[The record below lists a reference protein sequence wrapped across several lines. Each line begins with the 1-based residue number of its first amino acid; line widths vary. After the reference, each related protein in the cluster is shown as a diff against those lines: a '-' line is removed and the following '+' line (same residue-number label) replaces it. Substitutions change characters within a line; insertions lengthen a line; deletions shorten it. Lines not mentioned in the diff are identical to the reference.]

1 MWTVGDMRSF
11 APSASVE
18 AVIEGLRKYKDS
30 KDLTVAIHL
39 NRGIK
44 GFNPSEV
51 KVPQLNI
58 AALWIYGG
66 ISPDKS
72 RWAIWGNFLDELQ
85 ASEFSYPS

>member
-1 MWTVGDMRSF
+1 MDGRGHAELRAVGIRRSCDR
-11 APSASVE
+11 
-18 AVIEGLRKYKDS
+18 GLRKYKDS